1 LLHSPLSLSLC
12 YFKTEI
18 DILTNEVNGLQRE
31 LGHTLESLD
40 TANGQLNEYK
50 ESMNNMKRELRRA
63 SKKVKEL
70 SAEAEAR
77 DRLIETFSNI
87 LLKKIDGIN
96 SSGEEGSG
104 FVGLEGN
111 IEEGMVDNLVLDQ
124 GPTRIVESAPTA

>member
-1 LLHSPLSLSLC
+1 M
-12 YFKTEI
+12 
-18 DILTNEVNGLQRE
+18 NGLQRE

-40 TANGQLNEYK
+40 TANEQLNEYK

-70 SAEAEAR
+70 SSEAEAR
-77 DRLIETFSNI
+77 DRLIETFSSI

-104 FVGLEGN
+104 VVGLEEN
-111 IEEGMVDNLVLDQ
+111 IEKGMVDNLVLDQ
-124 GPTRIVESAPTA
+124 GPTRNVDSAPTA